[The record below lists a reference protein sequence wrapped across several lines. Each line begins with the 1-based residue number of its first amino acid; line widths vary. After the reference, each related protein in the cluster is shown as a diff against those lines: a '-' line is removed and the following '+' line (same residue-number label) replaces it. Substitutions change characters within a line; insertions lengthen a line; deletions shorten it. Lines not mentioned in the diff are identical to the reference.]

1 MAIDKSRFSAKS
13 SALRNICCFYTH
25 SYPRGKNYIKNN
37 STASEEDSM
46 LLPEALPPR
55 ACAGVL
61 GGLNNLQKPILSP
74 WAPGHLTQTSEG
86 TPFCLCHESCL
97 PSGSQLSSL
106 LLPPNLAPAVWEE
119 GRRSIPLQPFPS
131 IQPFFLFIQPEEDSQ
146 GLCFIF
152 IPGV

>member
-13 SALRNICCFYTH
+13 SALRNICCFSTH

-37 STASEEDSM
+37 STASEEDSV

-55 ACAGVL
+55 TCAGVL
-61 GGLNNLQKPILSP
+61 GGLSNLQKPILSP
-74 WAPGHLTQTSEG
+74 WAPSPVYPQAVNCPACCCLLT
-86 TPFCLCHESCL
+86 L
-97 PSGSQLSSL
+97 P
-106 LLPPNLAPAVWEE
+106 PAVWEE

-152 IPGV
+152 IPTV